1 MTLDFDVNISSDNV
15 LWRCDLPRS
24 RTPDLK
30 IFMEKHFHK
39 FLIIAEIHDKEGK
52 AVKEHFHLWGESLL
66 NSKKHLTDSFT
77 KSFPE
82 LTRKGRGGS
91 HLKSQIKHLSDDYQF
106 YYNFKNYESS
116 IYTCHD
122 SQILTQ
128 SLLKSFNE
136 KQKEMKI
143 QKQIKHKF
151 YHYCLES
158 KRNLSKFENI
168 INLYIDFCDI
178 NNKEPT
184 TFDCEKKVNFVL
196 MKNSPQQLKKQFID
210 NYSKK
215 FSQSIL

>member
-1 MTLDFDVNISSDNV
+1 MPIDFTVNISTDNII
-15 LWRCDLPRS
+15 WCCHLPRS

-30 IFMEKHFHK
+30 IFMEKHFKK
-39 FLIIAEIHDKEGK
+39 FLIISEIHDKEGK
-52 AVKEHFHLWGESLL
+52 PVEEHFHLWGESHL
-66 NSKKHLTDSFT
+66 NSNKHLTDSFT

-91 HLKSQIKHLSDDYQF
+91 HLKSQIKNLSDEYQF

-128 SLLKSFNE
+128 SILKSFNE
-136 KQKEMKI
+136 KQKELKI
-143 QKQIKHKF
+143 LKEIKHKF
-151 YHYCLES
+151 YQYCLES
-158 KRNLSKFENI
+158 KRNLSKTNNI

-210 NYSKK
+210 NYSRK